1 MILQDLVQDNT
12 QVLKVFLGKALKNS
26 FQELIKNEAKSSQ
39 DLIGMYVQDLGKIY
53 AIVKYDL
60 TRSCARC

>member
-53 AIVKYDL
+53 TIVKYDL

>member
-53 AIVKYDL
+53 TIVKYDL
-60 TRSCARC
+60 TRSCTRC